1 MKRLLS
7 IAILLAVVISVFAQQ
22 KLKAGD
28 LIQGVVTDSVSPLMA
43 VYITE
48 LDSAGRAVAYAYT
61 DLKGEF
67 SFSLVNPK
75 DRIQFSYY
83 RKEKIVLPI
92 DKAYFEI
99 RMQEDKYL
107 PPVSWEDFAPLDSRD
122 VRDAAKSPVLIDI
135 SEYESLG
142 LYTIDEIFNA
152 KMGLDLPWFDDTD
165 IIHGYVDLGLSVKW
179 ATCNIGADKPE
190 EYGDYY
196 AWGELEPKE
205 SYTWENYRFR
215 TRGYDEGTVRL
226 SKYTSIY
233 YTGLYDENGI
243 SIADDKTL
251 LEPEDDVARVKWGG
265 NWRLP
270 TDTEMNELID
280 SCTWTWTTQNGVN
293 GCLVTSNRPGYT
305 ERSIFLPAAG
315 KYAFEPENKSV
326 GIWGYYWSSSVNRN
340 ETSHSASVLCFGSSY
355 DAVKITFRNHGQPVR
370 PVHP

>member
-1 MKRLLS
+1 MKKLIYIISLLLLQATAAS
-7 IAILLAVVISVFAQQ
+7 LLAQD
-22 KLKAGD
+22 KPKAGD

-67 SFSLVNPK
+67 SFRLVNPK

-99 RMQEDKYL
+99 RMEDDKDL

-122 VRDAAKSPVLIDI
+122 VQDAAKAPVLIDI

-142 LYTIDEIFNA
+142 LYTIDDIFNA
-152 KMGLDLPWFDDTD
+152 KTGLDLPWFDDTD

-179 ATCNIGADKPE
+179 AKCNVGADKPGDF
-190 EYGDYY
+190 GDYY

-205 SYTWENYRFR
+205 SYTWENYRFGVGEELPFKR
-215 TRGYDEGTVRL
+215 KL
-226 SKYTSIY
+226 SKYNIDRNR
-233 YTGLYDENGI
+233 GPVDN
-243 SIADDKTL
+243 KTTL
-251 LEPEDDVARVKWGG
+251 DLVDDVANVRWGG
-265 NWRLP
+265 SWRMP
-270 TDTEMNELID
+270 TLEEWTELRQN
-280 SCTWTWTTQNGVN
+280 CTWTVDSINGVK
-293 GCLVTSNRPGYT
+293 GLRATSNKPGYT
-305 ERSIFLPAAG
+305 DRSIFLPEA
-315 KYAFEPENKSV
+315 
-326 GIWGYYWSSSVNRN
+326 YYWSSSL
-340 ETSHSASVLCFGSSY
+340 EKLSLHSMGVTIHDIEFLNLDIVMSREQGY
-355 DAVKITFRNHGQPVR
+355 HVR